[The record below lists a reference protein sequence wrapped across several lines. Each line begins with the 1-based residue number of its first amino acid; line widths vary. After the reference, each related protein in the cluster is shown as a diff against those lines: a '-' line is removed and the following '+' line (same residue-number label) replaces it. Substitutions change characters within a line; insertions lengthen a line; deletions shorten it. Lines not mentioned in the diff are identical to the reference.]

1 MTSKQQ
7 YRNSPVKR
15 KPPKQQPNPK
25 LSLSC
30 QKSTSKNPAPS
41 YSVSFL
47 LKLKDNCTDM
57 PKDCSIPAELAVPKA
72 TNAANAM
79 FKKPKQDS
87 MESYQRVV
95 LSLMNKISP
104 ENFQSITEKLTA
116 TIATAMENL
125 PDPTKFLT
133 SVVETIFE
141 KAVREFRYAESYSQ
155 LCVSLSQSLPLS
167 DGAAFKKLLLNKC
180 QLEFETQPNERTST
194 HDTTGLDAEEI
205 RSRLADRNNGV
216 PQFIGAL
223 FLHGL
228 ISEKIIHYCL
238 RTLLTLSETDLMK
251 FASLLILIGK
261 TLDHPKAKILM
272 DAYFVKI
279 DTLSKNPT
287 ISTRI
292 RFKLCD
298 VVDLRRNHWQTKK
311 GLPIPPVKSE
321 VNKQV
326 NVQEGR

>member
-7 YRNSPVKR
+7 YRNSPVQR
-15 KPPKQQPNPK
+15 KPPIQQPPNPK

-30 QKSTSKNPAPS
+30 QKSTKNPSPS
-41 YSVSFL
+41 YSISFL
-47 LKLKDNCTDM
+47 LKIKNNCTDI
-57 PKDCSIPAELAVPKA
+57 PKDCTIPAELAVPKA
-72 TNAANAM
+72 PIAI
-79 FKKPKQDS
+79 FRKPKEDS
-87 MESYQRVV
+87 IESYQRNVQ
-95 LSLMNKISP
+95 SLMNKISP
-104 ENFQSITEKLTA
+104 ENFQSITEKLTV

-125 PDPTKFLT
+125 PDPIIFLT
-133 SVVETIFE
+133 NVVETIFE

-167 DGAAFKKLLLNKC
+167 DGAVFKKLLLNKC
-180 QLEFETQPNERTST
+180 QLEFETQPHEINPTKDTS
-194 HDTTGLDAEEI
+194 GLDAEEI
-205 RSRLADRNNGV
+205 RVRLADRNNGV

-238 RTLLTLSETDLMK
+238 RTLLTLQETDLMK
-251 FASLLILIGK
+251 FASLLTLIGK

-279 DTLSKNPT
+279 ETLAKNPG
-287 ISTRI
+287 ISTRM

-298 VVDLRRNHWQTKK
+298 VVDLRRNHWQSKK

>member
-1 MTSKQQ
+1 
-7 YRNSPVKR
+7 
-15 KPPKQQPNPK
+15 
-25 LSLSC
+25 
-30 QKSTSKNPAPS
+30 
-41 YSVSFL
+41 
-47 LKLKDNCTDM
+47 
-57 PKDCSIPAELAVPKA
+57 
-72 TNAANAM
+72 
-79 FKKPKQDS
+79 
-87 MESYQRVV
+87 
-95 LSLMNKISP
+95 MNKLSP

-116 TIATAMENL
+116 TIASAMETL
-125 PDPTKFLT
+125 PDPIKFLT

-155 LCVSLSQSLPLS
+155 LCVSLSQKLPQR

-180 QLEFETQPNERTST
+180 QLEFETPKEITSS
-194 HDTTGLDAEEI
+194 DFNGIDPEEI
-205 RSRLADRNNGV
+205 KNRQADRNNGV

-238 RTLLTLSETDLMK
+238 RTLLTPNNESNLLK

-261 TLDHPKAKILM
+261 TIDHPKARILM

-279 DTLSKNPT
+279 DTLSKSKT

-298 VVDLRRNHWQTKK
+298 VVDLRHNNWQSKK
-311 GLPIPPVKSE
+311 MQILPIKSD